1 MLTGSILPGKHAPY
15 RLREETDKD
24 CAATHLPWA
33 DTCRNQIRRQTMK
46 KFGKFLFGTLSLAA
60 AAGGIYCLYK
70 NRINKDADF
79 DDFDD
84 FDDDEDEEDDDL
96 TVSADPEDREYVSIT
111 ITSEESSEEDT
122 AQANEDGADTADTAD
137 AAETKAESDGTEPA
151 AE

>member
-1 MLTGSILPGKHAPY
+1 
-15 RLREETDKD
+15 
-24 CAATHLPWA
+24 
-33 DTCRNQIRRQTMK
+33 MK

-84 FDDDEDEEDDDL
+84 FDDYDDDQDEDL

-111 ITSEESSEEDT
+111 ITSEESSKEDT
-122 AQANEDGADTADTAD
+122 AQADEDGADTADTAD
-137 AAETKAESDGTEPA
+137 ATETRTESDDTGSA